1 MATKQETLLDWLRD
15 AHAMEQQAVTMLTA
29 MAGRIENY
37 PDVKARIEDHI
48 EETRRQASAL
58 ESCIERLGGNTSTV
72 KDLMGKFAAM
82 GQGMS
87 GVFVSDEIVKG
98 AMASY
103 TFEHM
108 EIAAYKVLIAAADAC
123 EDPETSAVCQRILG
137 EEMAMAK
144 WLDDNIDAVTAKFLS
159 RAEQPDVTAKR

>member
-1 MATKQETLLDWLRD
+1 MATKQETLLAWLRD
-15 AHAMEQQAVTMLTA
+15 AHAMKQQAETMLSA

-37 PDVKARIEDHI
+37 PEVKARIEEHLVQ
-48 EETRRQASAL
+48 TRRQASAL
-58 ESCIERLGGNTSTV
+58 EGCIERLGGDTSTV
-72 KDLMGKFAAM
+72 KDLMGKFVAM
-82 GQGMS
+82 GQGLS
-87 GVFVSDEIVKG
+87 GAFVADEIIKG

-123 EDPETSAVCQRILG
+123 GDPDTSAVCQRILG

-144 WLDDNIDAVTAKFLS
+144 WLDENIEAVTEKFLA
-159 RAEQPDVTAKR
+159 RDEQPDLTAKH